1 VQETGRTDATALMM
15 PLRIKLSSPAR
26 AADLLAFLRGLG
38 ADAQMDAAT
47 ALTVTRRHDV
57 VPGEPAYQDR
67 LELEFIL
74 QVWAR
79 GKNRDTCYE
88 IEEAA

>member
-1 VQETGRTDATALMM
+1 MV

-38 ADAQMDAAT
+38 TDAHMDAAT
-47 ALTVTRRHDV
+47 ALTVNRRHDV

-67 LELEFIL
+67 LELEFVL

-79 GKNRDTCYE
+79 GKNRGARYE

>member
-1 VQETGRTDATALMM
+1 MGATASMV
-15 PLRIKLSSPAR
+15 PLRIKVSSPAR

-38 ADAQMDAAT
+38 ADVRRDAAT

-57 VPGEPAYQDR
+57 VPGEPAHQDR
-67 LELEFIL
+67 LELEFVL
-74 QVWAR
+74 QVWAQENR
-79 GKNRDTCYE
+79 GARYE